1 MKISIE
7 WKEKLQFEASNDN
20 NEYKISVDSTMSEIG
35 GEGRGATPK
44 HLFLQSIAGCTAM
57 DVVHILTKMRT
68 QLPDRFVIQMSGN
81 VAEEE
86 PKVFTDIEMVYNVE
100 GDVDRN
106 KLIRAVKMS
115 QETYC
120 ALSIMVKK
128 ITDFTYYV
136 MLNGEEVFRDS
147 NKE

>member
-1 MKISIE
+1 
-7 WKEKLQFEASNDN
+7 
-20 NEYKISVDSTMSEIG
+20 MSEIG